1 MIESL
6 RGRLLICLLVT
17 VFGIVW
23 VMPNVIDTTKMWWPT
38 KEKLVYGLDLQGG
51 LHLALG
57 VDVPAALKEQSQR
70 LANALKDGLKQD
82 HNIDATVEV
91 LNPELVRE
99 KITFTGD
106 VKKVES
112 YIDTYHRNELQV
124 TKSGEG
130 FVEVEYY
137 DSYLIQFKKNLIE
150 KARQVIANRIDE
162 FGVAEPNIAIQGTDR
177 IIVQLPGLKDTENAK
192 NLINRTAKLEF
203 MIVNQETKLEDV
215 QSWIDQ
221 AEKAGNFALGKENLR
236 YSAYVDKVNEAIKDK
251 LPKNTVVRFV
261 KAPSAKNLE
270 AGKLPYVLHTDQMV
284 GGDTLSD
291 AFTTFSQD
299 TNRPEVAFRFADK
312 GAREFGDLTTK
323 HKGEL
328 MAIVLDGVVQSAPV
342 INSPITN
349 GSGVIQLGNSGD
361 YQTTLNE
368 ANLLSMVLK
377 SGALPVSLQQLEERT
392 VGPSLGKDSIDK
404 GKMATLLG
412 SLLVVVFMFIYYGMF
427 GLVANIAI
435 FVNLVLLFAILSSL
449 RATLTLPGIAGIA
462 LTVGMAVD
470 ANIII
475 FERIRDELSKG
486 ASMIASIREGFDRA
500 FWTIF
505 DANVSTIGTCVVLM
519 YYGTGPIRGFAISLV
534 IGLGASMFTAIFLSR
549 ALLDLFTVK
558 LKWNIKL

>member
-6 RGRLLICLLVT
+6 RGRLIVCLLVT
-17 VFGIVW
+17 LFGVIW
-23 VMPNVIDTTKMWWPT
+23 VAPNMLDVSKMWWPT

-70 LANALKDGLKQD
+70 LSNALKEGLKQD
-82 HNIDATVEV
+82 HSISAEVEV
-91 LNPELVRE
+91 LNAELVQL
-99 KITFTGD
+99 KLSFSGD
-106 VKKVES
+106 VKKVED
-112 YIDTYHRNELQV
+112 YLDMYHRNELQV
-124 TKSGEG
+124 TKSTAGS
-130 FVEVEYY
+130 VEVQYY
-137 DSYLIQFKKNLIE
+137 DGYLIQFKKNLIE

-162 FGVAEPNIAIQGTDR
+162 FGVAEPNIAVQGTDR

-203 MIVNQETKLEDV
+203 MIVDQEAKLEDV
-215 QSWIDQ
+215 QTWIDE
-221 AEKAGNFALGKENLR
+221 AEKAGNFALGKDDLR
-236 YSAYVDKVNEAIKDK
+236 YSAYVQKINEALKDK

-261 KAPSAKNLE
+261 KAPSAKTLE
-270 AGKLPYVLHTDQMV
+270 AGKLPYVLRTDEMV

-312 GAREFGDLTTK
+312 GARDFGDLTTK

-328 MAIVLDGVVQSAPV
+328 MAIVLDGIVQSAPV

-349 GSGVIQLGNSGD
+349 GSGVIQLGNTGD
-361 YQTTLNE
+361 YQALLNE

-404 GKMATLLG
+404 GKFATAVG
-412 SLLVVVFMFIYYGMF
+412 SILVIIFMFVYYGMF

-435 FVNLVLLFAILSSL
+435 VLNLILLFAVLSSL

-475 FERIRDELSKG
+475 FERIRDELNKG
-486 ASMIASIREGFDRA
+486 ASMLAAIREGFDRA

-505 DANVSTIGTCVVLM
+505 DANITTIGTCIVLM

-549 ALLDLFTVK
+549 ALIDLFTIK
-558 LKWNIKL
+558 WKWNIKL